1 MLKKIC
7 LRKQNNCLCGA
18 SFGASFLPVFPAGRR
33 ISPGAP
39 VRQTGTPC
47 KKRVLI
53 RKHPIDPPM
62 IRQAAAPLWQQEKNC
77 LHLSRKWC
85 RIVATRQIKGRA
97 QDATNTPRP
106 YAGAVPPTQQYIT
119 VPTPII
125 AEICRFIKRGFVS
138 VYMRCGVLY
147 PAPLSVCLDGNARRG
162 PGREVPP
169 PGQVPLRQGT
179 PIQKRRRK
187 RT

>member
-1 MLKKIC
+1 MARPLVH
-7 LRKQNNCLCGA
+7 LFYQFSPRG
-18 SFGASFLPVFPAGRR
+18 GGYP
-33 ISPGAP
+33 PGAP
-39 VRQTGTPC
+39 VRETGTPG
-47 KKRVLI
+47 KKAGTDKEAPDRSAHEPTSSSTAL
-53 RKHPIDPPM
+53 
-62 IRQAAAPLWQQEKNC
+62 AAEKNC

-162 PGREVPP
+162 PGRKVPP

>member
-1 MLKKIC
+1 MARPLVH
-7 LRKQNNCLCGA
+7 LFYQFSPRG
-18 SFGASFLPVFPAGRR
+18 GGYP
-33 ISPGAP
+33 PGAP
-39 VRQTGTPC
+39 VRQTGTRG

-62 IRQAAAPLWQQEKNC
+62 SQQAAAPLWQQEKNC

-162 PGREVPP
+162 PGRKVPP

>member
-1 MLKKIC
+1 MLKKFC

-33 ISPGAP
+33 ISPRRAGLANRNPRQKAGTDKEAP
-39 VRQTGTPC
+39 DRSAHEPTSSSTA
-47 KKRVLI
+47 L
-53 RKHPIDPPM
+53 
-62 IRQAAAPLWQQEKNC
+62 AAEKNC

-85 RIVATRQIKGRA
+85 RIVAPRQIKGRA

-106 YAGAVPPTQQYIT
+106 YAGAVPPTLQYIT

>member
-1 MLKKIC
+1 MKKI
-7 LRKQNNCLCGA
+7 LSAQTKQLSLWCVLWCIFST
-18 SFGASFLPVFPAGRR
+18 SFPRRAADIPPARR
-33 ISPGAP
+33 SGKQEPPAK
-39 VRQTGTPC
+39 R
-47 KKRVLI
+47 RVLI

-62 IRQAAAPLWQQEKNC
+62 SRQAAAPLWQQEKNC

-85 RIVATRQIKGRA
+85 RIVATRQIKGRT
-97 QDATNTPRP
+97 QGATNTPRP
-106 YAGAVPPTQQYIT
+106 YAGALPPTQQYIT